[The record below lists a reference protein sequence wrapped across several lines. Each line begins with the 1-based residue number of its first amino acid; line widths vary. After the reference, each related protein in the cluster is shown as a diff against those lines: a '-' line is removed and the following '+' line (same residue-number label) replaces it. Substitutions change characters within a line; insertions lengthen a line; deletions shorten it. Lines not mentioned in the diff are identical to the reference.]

1 MGARMRFKFAFAG
14 LIVAIG
20 VAGAAAAAQAG
31 ELSGSV
37 FSIDCQ
43 NGAVYKLTSGPV
55 LAPGDIVTGHLHLSP
70 RHATPVRLIPMG
82 QGYRYAGRGI
92 WLDGIRENALLYR
105 SKYNPVACVVTR
117 V

>member
-1 MGARMRFKFAFAG
+1 MGASMRLKVAFRGLAIAVTLAG
-14 LIVAIG
+14 SAVG
-20 VAGAAAAAQAG
+20 AQAG
-31 ELSGSV
+31 ELPGGA

-43 NGAVYKLTSGPV
+43 DGSVYKLTSGPV
-55 LAPGDIVTGHLHLSP
+55 LVPGDIVTGHLHLSP

-82 QGYRYAGRGI
+82 QGYRYAGRGV

-117 V
+117 I